1 MNVLNKI
8 IENKKIEL
16 LDIRNIKKVKNQKY
30 FHRSLYNCLNNNKI
44 SIIAEIKMKSPSE
57 GDIFKNCDYIQ
68 IAKDYESAGAS
79 AISVLTDNKFFGG
92 NLKILQEVRNTVKI
106 PVIRKDFIIDKPQII
121 ETLNFQADAFL
132 LIVEALKPENL
143 KLLYNN
149 GEMLG
154 LESLVEFHK
163 EENIDIINDLNPK
176 IIGVNCRDLTSMKTD
191 LKKFKNL
198 INLLPPKCI
207 KIAESG
213 IKDNFDL
220 QYISDLGYNGVLIGS
235 SLMKTKNPGKAL
247 ELLLEGVK

>member
-1 MNVLNKI
+1 M
-8 IENKKIEL
+8 KKT
-16 LDIRNIKKVKNQKY
+16 N
-30 FHRSLYNCLNNNKI
+30 
-44 SIIAEIKMKSPSE
+44 
-57 GDIFKNCDYIQ
+57 IFKNCDYIQ
-68 IAKDYESAGAS
+68 IAKDYASAGAS

-92 NLKILQEVRNTVKI
+92 SLKILQEVRNAVKI
-106 PVIRKDFIIDKPQII
+106 PVIRKDFIIDKPQIV
-121 ETLNFQADAFL
+121 ETLNFKADAFL
-132 LIVEALKPENL
+132 LIAEALTHENL
-143 KLLYNN
+143 KFLYNN

-198 INLLPPKCI
+198 INFLPRKSI

-220 QYISDLGYNGVLIGS
+220 QYINDLGYDGVLIGS
-235 SLMKTKNPGKAL
+235 SLMKTKNPGKTL
-247 ELLLEGVK
+247 ELLLKGVK